1 MKKSAA
7 LANLR
12 DAIGSD
18 KRVLIL
24 PHNDPDPDAIASAVA
39 LKFLLDRRWG
49 VTADIRYNGI
59 IGRAENQALVAYLGG
74 ELEPMQMQPVAS
86 PAILVDTQP
95 GAGNNPLPEGAPVA
109 AVIDHHPLLAQT
121 AHAGFADVRP
131 DVGASSTI
139 LTEYLLAADLT
150 PPTTL
155 ATGLFYGIKSDTMAL
170 GRNVAESDVE
180 AYVYLQALTDPDA
193 LIEIE
198 QAQVPP
204 AYFQSIN
211 TALEAARV
219 YKDILI
225 ADVGVMAYPD
235 LVAELADWLLRLQGV
250 DWVVCMGVYRNS
262 LRVAVRTRHHDG
274 GAGQMARAIVAQDG
288 IAGGHG
294 TMAGGQVTLNGL
306 AASTVSARL
315 RRRVLT
321 YFGIPHTTGK
331 QLMKITGEEGVTA
344 SQEKAGRS

>member
-1 MKKSAA
+1 MADESVA
-7 LANLR
+7 LAGLR
-12 DAIGSD
+12 EAIGSSTH
-18 KRVLIL
+18 VLIL

-39 LKFLLDRRWG
+39 LKFLLVELWD
-49 VTADIRYNGI
+49 VTAEIRYNGI
-59 IGRAENQALVAYLGG
+59 IGRAENQALVTYLGD
-74 ELEPMQMQPVAS
+74 ELEPMQMQRVTAPV
-86 PAILVDTQP
+86 ILVDTQP
-95 GAGNNPLPEGAPVA
+95 GAGNNPLPEGTTVA

-121 AHAGFADVRP
+121 ARAAFADVRP
-131 DVGASSTI
+131 GVGACATI
-139 LTEYLLAADLT
+139 LTEYLLTADLT
-150 PPTTL
+150 PPTTV

-211 TALEAARV
+211 TTLEAARV
-219 YKDILI
+219 YDDVLI

-262 LRVAVRTRHHDG
+262 LRLAVRTRHHEG
-274 GAGQMARAIVAQDG
+274 GAGHMVQKIVAADG
-288 IAGGHG
+288 FAGGHG

-315 RRRVLT
+315 RRRILS
-321 YFGIPHTTGK
+321 YFGIPATAGRR
-331 QLMKITGEEGVTA
+331 LMTITGEEGTLT
-344 SQEKAGRS
+344 

>member
-1 MKKSAA
+1 MADESVA
-7 LANLR
+7 LAGLR
-12 DAIGSD
+12 EAIGSSTH
-18 KRVLIL
+18 VLIL

-39 LKFLLDRRWG
+39 LKFLLVELWD
-49 VTADIRYNGI
+49 VTAEIRYNGI
-59 IGRAENQALVAYLGG
+59 IGRAENQALVTYLGD
-74 ELEPMQMQPVAS
+74 ELEPMQMQRVTAPV
-86 PAILVDTQP
+86 ILVDTQP
-95 GAGNNPLPEGAPVA
+95 GAGNNPLPEGTTVA

-121 AHAGFADVRP
+121 ARAAFADVRP
-131 DVGASSTI
+131 GVGACATI
-139 LTEYLLAADLT
+139 LTEYLLTADLT
-150 PPTTL
+150 PPTTV

-211 TALEAARV
+211 TTLEAARV
-219 YKDILI
+219 YDDVLI

-262 LRVAVRTRHHDG
+262 LRLAVRTRHHEG
-274 GAGQMARAIVAQDG
+274 GAGHMVQKIVAADG

-315 RRRVLT
+315 RRRILS
-321 YFGIPHTTGK
+321 YFGIPATAGRR
-331 QLMKITGEEGVTA
+331 LMTITGEEGTLT
-344 SQEKAGRS
+344 

>member
-1 MKKSAA
+1 MADESVA
-7 LANLR
+7 LAGLR
-12 DAIGSD
+12 EAIGSSTH
-18 KRVLIL
+18 VLIL

-39 LKFLLDRRWG
+39 LKFLLVELWG
-49 VTADIRYNGI
+49 VTAEIRYNGI
-59 IGRAENQALVAYLGG
+59 IGRAENQALVTYLGD
-74 ELEPMQMQPVAS
+74 ELEPMQMQRVTAPV
-86 PAILVDTQP
+86 ILVDTQP
-95 GAGNNPLPEGAPVA
+95 GAGNNPLPEGTTVE
-109 AVIDHHPLLAQT
+109 AVIDHHPLLPQT
-121 AHAGFADVRP
+121 PRAAFADVRP
-131 DVGASSTI
+131 DVGACATI

-211 TALEAARV
+211 TTLEAARV
-219 YKDILI
+219 YEDVLI

-262 LRVAVRTRHHDG
+262 LRLAVRTRHHEG
-274 GAGQMARAIVAQDG
+274 GAGHMVQKIVAADG

-294 TMAGGQVTLNGL
+294 TMAGGQVALNGL

-315 RRRVLT
+315 RRRILS
-321 YFGIPHTTGK
+321 YFGIPATAGRR
-331 QLMKITGEEGVTA
+331 LMTITGEEGALT
-344 SQEKAGRS
+344 

>member
-1 MKKSAA
+1 MADESVA
-7 LANLR
+7 LAGLR
-12 DAIGSD
+12 EAIGSSTH
-18 KRVLIL
+18 VLIL

-39 LKFLLDRRWG
+39 LKFLLVELWD
-49 VTADIRYNGI
+49 VTAEIRYNGI
-59 IGRAENQALVAYLGG
+59 IGRAENQALVTYLGD
-74 ELEPMQMQPVAS
+74 ELEPMQMQRVTAPV
-86 PAILVDTQP
+86 ILVDTQP
-95 GAGNNPLPEGAPVA
+95 GAGNNPLPEGTTVA

-121 AHAGFADVRP
+121 ARAAFADVRP
-131 DVGASSTI
+131 GVGACATI
-139 LTEYLLAADLT
+139 LTEYLLTADLT
-150 PPTTL
+150 PPTTV

-211 TALEAARV
+211 TTLEAARV
-219 YKDILI
+219 YGDVLI

-262 LRVAVRTRHHDG
+262 LRLAVRTRHHEG
-274 GAGQMARAIVAQDG
+274 GAGHMVQKIVAADG
-288 IAGGHG
+288 FAGGHG

-315 RRRVLT
+315 RRRILS
-321 YFGIPHTTGK
+321 YFGIPATAGRR
-331 QLMKITGEEGVTA
+331 LMTITGEEGTLT
-344 SQEKAGRS
+344 